1 MADKAEKAE
10 KKEKEAEQKQ
20 QAKAKPKKGRTVDK
34 WKKKQWFN
42 IVAPDEFSKAIIGE
56 TVGERPKNV
65 EGRIIRVDLG
75 QLAGQRQKRYISVL
89 FRIERVEG
97 NNANCIT
104 LGHEA
109 SPGFVNRLVRR
120 RTSKIEIVQ
129 TLETADKKKVHV
141 KTIALS
147 ARKLSRQQEA
157 DIRKS
162 MGDMVEKAVEK
173 KPFVEV
179 SQEMIFGAIA
189 AKVFKHLTKIAPI
202 KRVEVIKSRLIEGK

>member
-1 MADKAEKAE
+1 MAEKEKAE
-10 KKEKEAEQKQ
+10 KKEDEQKLH
-20 QAKAKPKKGRTVDK
+20 AKPKKGRTVDK

-42 IVAPDEFSKAIIGE
+42 IIAPAEFDKVAIGE
-56 TVGERPKNV
+56 TVGEKPKNL
-65 EGRIIRVDLG
+65 EGRIVRVDLG

-97 NNANCIT
+97 NNATCIT

-120 RTSKIEIVQ
+120 RTSKVEIVQ
-129 TLETADKKKVHV
+129 TLETADKSRVKV

-162 MGDMVEKAVEK
+162 MGEMIEKAVEK
-173 KPFVEV
+173 KPFAQA

-189 AKVFKHLTKIAPI
+189 AKAFKHLIKIAPL

>member
-1 MADKAEKAE
+1 MAEKE
-10 KKEKEAEQKQ
+10 KKAKDSEQKQ

-34 WKKKQWFN
+34 WKKKQWYT
-42 IVAPDEFSKAIIGE
+42 IIAPAEFDKAVIGE

-89 FRIERVEG
+89 FRVERVEG

-104 LGHEA
+104 IGHEA
-109 SPGFVNRLVRR
+109 APGFVNRLVRR
-120 RTSKIEIVQ
+120 RTSKIEAVQ
-129 TLETADKKKVHV
+129 TLETSDGKKVHV

-162 MGDMVEKAVEK
+162 MADMIKESVEK
-173 KPFVEV
+173 KLFVQV
-179 SQEMIFGAIA
+179 SQEMIFGAVASKI
-189 AKVFKHLTKIAPI
+189 FKQLSKIAPL

>member
-1 MADKAEKAE
+1 MADKAGK
-10 KKEKEAEQKQ
+10 KEAEQKQ
-20 QAKAKPKKGRTVDK
+20 QAKARPKKGRTVDK
-34 WKKKQWFN
+34 WKKKQWYN
-42 IVAPDEFSKAIIGE
+42 IIAPAEFDKVALGE
-56 TVGERPKNV
+56 TVGEKPKNL
-65 EGRIIRVDLG
+65 EGRVIRVDLG

-109 SPGFVNRLVRR
+109 APGFVNRLVRR
-120 RTSKIEIVQ
+120 RTSKIEVVQ
-129 TLETADKKKVHV
+129 LLETSDKRKVKV

-157 DIRKS
+157 DIGRN
-162 MGDMVEKAVEK
+162 MGEMVARAVEK
-173 KPFVEV
+173 KPLVEV
-179 SQEMIFGAIA
+179 SQELIFGAIA
-189 AKVFKHLTKIAPI
+189 AKAFKHLSKIAPI